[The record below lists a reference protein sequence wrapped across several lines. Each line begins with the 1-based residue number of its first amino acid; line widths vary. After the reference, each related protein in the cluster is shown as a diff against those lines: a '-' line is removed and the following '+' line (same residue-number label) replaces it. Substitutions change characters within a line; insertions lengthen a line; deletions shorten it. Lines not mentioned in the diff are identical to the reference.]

1 LTGKLRELTFRE
13 AVSEA
18 LQQEMRRDKRVFLMG
33 EDLQTF
39 FGGGPMGVTPKEKFV
54 DVFGVERV
62 RDTPISEAA
71 FIGAATTA
79 AATGLKP
86 VVELMCVDFF
96 GVAMDQIY
104 NQAAK
109 LRYMFGGQVKVP
121 LVIRTT
127 IGGGLSFAAH
137 HSQCLYSIFA
147 HVPGLKVV
155 VPSMPYDAK
164 GLLTTAIRGDDPVM
178 FFEHKVLYPFK
189 GPVPDGEYLVPFG
202 QADVKRSGE
211 DVTIVATAMMVHKAL
226 AAAKKLDAE
235 GIQAEIVD
243 PRTIVPLDKKT
254 ILESVKKTG
263 KLVVVDEDYERCGF
277 AAEVAAVVAG
287 EGFEYLDAP
296 IGRVATPNVP
306 IPFAPVLEKH
316 VLPNEDSIIRAVK
329 ECIQPRRVT

>member
-1 LTGKLRELTFRE
+1 MAHQVRELTFRE

-18 LQQEMRRDKRVFLMG
+18 LYQEMRRDRRVFLMG
-33 EDLQTF
+33 EDLQVF
-39 FGGGPMGVTPKEKFV
+39 FGGGPMGVTPKEKFL
-54 DVFGVERV
+54 DVFGPERV

-71 FIGAATTA
+71 FIGAGTAA

-127 IGGGLSFAAH
+127 IGGGVSFAAH

-189 GPVPDGEYLVPFG
+189 GPVPEGEYLIPFG
-202 QADVKRSGE
+202 QADVKRTGK

-226 AAAKKLDAE
+226 EAAKKLEAE
-235 GIQAEIVD
+235 GIQAEIID

-277 AAEVAAVVAG
+277 ASEVAAIVAS
-287 EGFEYLDAP
+287 EGFEYLNAP
-296 IGRVATPNVP
+296 IQRVATPNVP
-306 IPFAPVLEKH
+306 IPFAPVLEKR
-316 VLPNEDSIIRAVK
+316 VLPDENKIIKAVK
-329 ECIQPRRVT
+329 KIVHPAK

>member
-1 LTGKLRELTFRE
+1 
-13 AVSEA
+13 
-18 LQQEMRRDKRVFLMG
+18 M
-33 EDLQTF
+33 
-39 FGGGPMGVTPKEKFV
+39 FGP
-54 DVFGVERV
+54 ERV

-71 FIGAATTA
+71 FIGAGTAA

-121 LVIRTT
+121 LTIRTT
-127 IGGGLSFAAH
+127 IGGGVSFAAH

-164 GLLTTAIRGDDPVM
+164 GLLTTAIRGEDPVM

-189 GPVPDGEYLVPFG
+189 GPVPEGEYLIPFG
-202 QADVKRSGE
+202 QADVKRTGK

-226 AAAKKLDAE
+226 EAAKKLESE
-235 GIQAEIVD
+235 GIQVEIID

-254 ILESVKKTG
+254 ILESVKKTR

-277 AAEVAAVVAG
+277 ASEVAAIVAS
-287 EGFEYLDAP
+287 EGFEYLNAP
-296 IGRVATPNVP
+296 IQRVATPNVP
-306 IPFAPVLEKH
+306 IPFAPILEKH
-316 VLPNEDSIIRAVK
+316 VLPDENKIIKAVK
-329 ECIQPRRVT
+329 KIVHPTK